1 MAVEV
6 WSIPSAEMYSGG
18 GGRYEKKEACGVEK
32 TRSSDGEAA
41 PRSERRGRSRINV
54 EAVASCMISPRM
66 SLTMSDI
73 MVWDVL
79 L

>member
-18 GGRYEKKEACGVEK
+18 GGRNETKEACGVEK

-41 PRSERRGRSRINV
+41 PRSERRCRGVMNLDSD
-54 EAVASCMISPRM
+54 AVA
-66 SLTMSDI
+66 
-73 MVWDVL
+73 
-79 L
+79 